1 LLSFAVKYLFRISLA
16 KFFTNRKTT
25 IKFYQILNGIN
36 RQFLFKGFIYF
47 LFLGSMKNT
56 VRLRRFL
63 SWRDKYLTPRR
74 FTLILSFVVGLVGG
88 LAAVLLKSLVHF
100 IQYLVASSQVTEKGY
115 LLYLALPLG
124 GIFLTVLF
132 VKYYVKDNISHG
144 VSRILYAISRRNS
157 NIKRHNT
164 FSSMVASALTVGFGG
179 SVGLEAPIVLT
190 GSAIGSNISRY
201 FRLNYRTTTLL
212 LGCGAAAAI
221 AGIFKAP
228 IAAIIFSLEV
238 LMLDLTMASIIPLMI
253 SAVTATVI
261 SYFLMGNAIV
271 FAFSV
276 HDPFVL
282 GNLHFYILLGIFCGL
297 ISVYVTRGVSY
308 FERYAGKIK
317 NPFHKLFIG
326 GIVLGMLIYFFPSL
340 YGEGYNALKAL
351 ATDSP
356 GEIVFGSPFYGIQ
369 DNYWVFLLYL
379 FLVLVFKVIAVAVTT
394 GSGGVGGIFAP
405 ALFMGGI
412 SGYIF
417 SRVVNGISFFTVS
430 ERNFTLVGMA
440 GIMAGVMHAPLTAIF
455 LIAEITGGYGLFI
468 PLITTATISYIT
480 SKYFDSHSI
489 YTDRLARKGDL
500 ITHHKDRAV
509 LTLLKLENVIEKD
522 FTPVKPDANLGDLVK
537 IISKSKRNIFPV
549 VDGKGIFHGVILLD
563 NIRETIFNQ
572 DLYQTSQVSELLIDS
587 PALITINEEMDSVMR
602 KFEITGA
609 WNLPVVNEGKYVG
622 FISKSKIFN
631 LYRKLLVQFS
641 DE

>member
-1 LLSFAVKYLFRISLA
+1 
-16 KFFTNRKTT
+16 
-25 IKFYQILNGIN
+25 
-36 RQFLFKGFIYF
+36 
-47 LFLGSMKNT
+47 MKNT
-56 VRLRRFL
+56 IRLRRFL
-63 SWRDKYLTPRR
+63 TWRDKYLTPRR
-74 FTLILSFVVGLVGG
+74 FTLLLSFVVGLVGG
-88 LAAVLLKSLVHF
+88 LAAVILKSLVHF
-100 IQYLVASSQVTEKGY
+100 IQYLVTSSQVAEKGY
-115 LLYLALPLG
+115 LLYLALPLA

-144 VSRILYAISRRNS
+144 VSRILFAISRRNS

-228 IAAIIFSLEV
+228 IAAIIFALEV

-253 SAVTATVI
+253 SAVTATVV

-271 FAFSV
+271 FVFSV
-276 HDPFVL
+276 YDPFVL

-297 ISVYVTRGVSY
+297 ISVYFTRGVNI
-308 FERYAGKIK
+308 FERYSNRIK
-317 NPFHKLFIG
+317 NPFHKLLIG
-326 GIVLGMLIYFFPSL
+326 GVILGLLIYFFPSL

-351 ATDSP
+351 ATNNP
-356 GEIVFGSPFYGIQ
+356 GDIVFGSPFFGIQ
-369 DNYWVFLLYL
+369 NNYWVFLAYL
-379 FLVLVFKVIAVAVTT
+379 FLVLLFKAVAVAVTT
-394 GSGGVGGIFAP
+394 GSGGVGGVFAP

-412 SGYIF
+412 SGFIF
-417 SRVVNGISFFTVS
+417 SRVVNGFSFFAVS

-468 PLITTATISYIT
+468 PLITTATISYLT
-480 SKYFDSHSI
+480 TKYFSSHSI
-489 YTDRLARKGDL
+489 YTERLARKGDL

-509 LTLLKLENVIEKD
+509 LTLLKMENVIEKD
-522 FTPVKPDANLGDLVK
+522 FALVKPEANLGDLVK

-549 VDGKGIFHGVILLD
+549 VDGKGMFHGVILLD
-563 NIRETIFNQ
+563 TIREIIFNH
-572 DLYQTSQVSELLIDS
+572 DLYQTKHVSELLIDP
-587 PALITINEEMDSVMR
+587 PALITLNEEMESIMR
-602 KFEITGA
+602 KFENTGA

-631 LYRKLLVQFS
+631 VYRKLLVQFS
-641 DE
+641 EE